1 MKRLLFTSLIL
12 YTFITAASSQDDLLT
27 QRFKLLDTNGD
38 GKLSQEELKAQPIVY
53 SRLKGA
59 DANKDGFLTLEE
71 VRNFMQPMK
80 AGNADVS
87 KPAPVREG
95 PRVISASNAGIGL
108 RVPDMELKTFEGKSI
123 CLKNLIGKNGLLIA
137 FTNTTCPICKK
148 YAPTLARL
156 EQKLKEQGI
165 SVFLVNPTSNETKDT
180 ISKQISQHGF
190 KSPYVHDAYST
201 ISKSLNASSTAEVFL
216 LDARQTLV
224 YRGAIDDQYGL
235 GYSHN
240 EPRETYLADAV
251 AALLSNQPVEPQAT
265 SAPGCELDLSHA
277 KAVALPTV
285 TYHNRVS
292 RIMQTNCVEC
302 HREGGV
308 APFSLEKMED
318 VIANAGMIR
327 KVVEKGTM
335 PPWFAVSTTDKHI
348 PWAND
353 RTLNATDK
361 ADLLGWLSSGRPSGD
376 PKDAPL
382 PRAAEK
388 DWQIGKPDAVF
399 KFPRA
404 VPVKATGVMPYI
416 HINVDTKLT
425 EDKWV
430 KALEVKPSARE
441 VVHHVLV
448 FALPPGTEDIQGMD
462 ETTTFFAIYVPGQS
476 VLSYPDGFAK
486 FLPKGSKLRFQMHYT
501 PNGQATTDQ
510 TSIGMVFADK
520 PPQNEVK
527 VAGIVNTRFRIPPE
541 ADNYPVNA
549 QLKVPFHAT
558 ILGFLP
564 HMHLRGKAFLY
575 EIEQPGNSSYK
586 VLDIPRYDFNW
597 QLYYRL
603 AEPIAVVPGT
613 QIKGTGW
620 FDNSKGNPANPD
632 STKEVRWGPQTFD
645 EMMLGYVEYY
655 VPVKK

>member
-1 MKRLLFTSLIL
+1 MKCLVFFALSTLIL
-12 YTFITAASSQDDLLT
+12 VTGVSGQEDLLA

-38 GKLSQEELKAQPIVY
+38 GKLSQDELKAQPLVY

-87 KPAPVREG
+87 QPAPVREG
-95 PRVISASNAGIGL
+95 PRVVSASNAGIGL
-108 RVPDMELKTFEGKSI
+108 RVPDMSLTTIADETKQLKS
-123 CLKNLIGKNGLLIA
+123 LMGKNGLVIA

-148 YAPTLARL
+148 YAPTLVQL
-156 EQKLKEQGI
+156 EKQLTEKGI
-165 SVFLVNPTSNETKDT
+165 GLLLVNPTSNETKAT

-190 KSPYVHDAYST
+190 KSPYVHDADGS
-201 ISKSLNASSTAEVFL
+201 ISKTLNATSTAEVFL
-216 LDARQTLV
+216 LDAKQTLV

-240 EPRETYLADAV
+240 EPRDTYLKDAV
-251 AALLSNQPVEPQAT
+251 SALLAHEPIEPQAT

-277 KAVALPTV
+277 KAMAFPAV

-318 VIANAGMIR
+318 VVAHAGMIR

-335 PPWFAVSTTDKHI
+335 PPWFAVTTAEKHV
-348 PWAND
+348 PFAND
-353 RTLNATDK
+353 RSLHPKDK
-361 ADLLGWLSSGRPSGD
+361 ADLLNWLSSGRATGNAD
-376 PKDAPL
+376 DAPL
-382 PRAAEK
+382 PRSFEK
-388 DWQIGKPDAVF
+388 DWLIGKPDAVF

-448 FALPPGTEDIQGMD
+448 FVLPPGTDDIQGMD

-476 VLSYPDGFAK
+476 TLSYPDGFAK

-501 PNGQATTDQ
+501 PNGQSTTDQ

-520 PPQNEVK
+520 PPQYEVK

-564 HMHLRGKAFLY
+564 HMHLRGKAFQY
-575 EIEQPGNSSYK
+575 EIEQPGKSPYK

-613 QIKGTGW
+613 LIKGTGW

-632 STKEVRWGPQTFD
+632 STREVRWGPQTYD
-645 EMMLGYVEYY
+645 EMMLGYVEFY